1 MSSGASRGR
10 SALAAAGIGIG
21 VFSIVLISVLGE
33 TGTAEISGAIA
44 GMGVNSVMVQAG
56 ENTDILLSDG
66 DVEAL
71 SEIKGVEKAAPLIS
85 MYTESVLIDD
95 RQDSIVWGVDENS
108 WEIISLTAKHG
119 RLLSKSDTQGAKKVC
134 VIDSELAENA
144 YGRSN
149 IVGKTIKLYL
159 GGEYQNFAVVGV
171 ARSGM
176 TSLRGALPGFV
187 PGFVYIPCTTMQN
200 ITGLRGYDKIAVLTL
215 PEADSEA
222 VEADINR
229 RLSLSRGGAEGI
241 SVSNLQQQK
250 GRLDGI
256 LATVKL
262 LLSSAAGISLLVS
275 GITVM
280 TTMLSR
286 VTERR
291 REIGIKKAIGAKNSL
306 LAAEFLKE
314 SLVITATGG
323 VCGIALGLIAAF
335 AGCKIMGLT
344 MSADFSLIAAAFL
357 AAIVLGAVFSL
368 YPALKAASM
377 EPVDALRQ

>member
-1 MSSGASRGR
+1 MSCASRGR
-10 SALAAAGIGIG
+10 SALAAIGIGIG

-56 ENTDILLSDG
+56 ENRDILLSEK

-71 SEIKGVEKAAPLIS
+71 SEINGVEKAAPLIS

-95 RQDSIVWGVDENS
+95 KQDSIVWGVDENS
-108 WEIISLTAKHG
+108 WEIISLTPKHG
-119 RLLSKSDTQGAKKVC
+119 RLLSKADIQGTKNVC
-134 VIDSELAENA
+134 VIDSELAESA

-159 GGEYQNFAVVGV
+159 GGEYRNFAVVGV
-171 ARSGM
+171 AQSGM

-200 ITGLRGYDKIAVLTL
+200 ITGLRGYDRIAVLTL
-215 PEADSEA
+215 PDADSQA
-222 VEADINR
+222 VEADISR
-229 RLSLSRGGAEGI
+229 SLSRSGAEGI
-241 SVSNLQQQK
+241 SVCNLQQQK

-256 LATVKL
+256 LSTVKL
-262 LLSSAAGISLLVS
+262 LLSCAAGISLLVS

-314 SLVITATGG
+314 SLMITLSGG
-323 VCGIALGLIAAF
+323 FCGIILGLIAAF
-335 AGCKIMGLT
+335 IGCKVMGLA
-344 MSADFSLIAAAFL
+344 MHADFILIAAAFL
-357 AAIVLGAVFSL
+357 AAVIIGAAFSL